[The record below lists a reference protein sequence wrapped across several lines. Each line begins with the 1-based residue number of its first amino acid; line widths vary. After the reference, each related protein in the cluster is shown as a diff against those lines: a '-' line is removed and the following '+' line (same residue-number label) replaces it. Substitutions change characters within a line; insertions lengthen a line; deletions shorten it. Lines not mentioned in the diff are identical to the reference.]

1 MQYPACPTIP
11 QGSPGGGGA
20 PLYPSLHSYQDPNS
34 GAGTPPYPPSPSA
47 GGFVTGETGILILIL
62 GICINI
68 VNHCDVGPAANTG
81 GGAGGWN
88 F

>member
-11 QGSPGGGGA
+11 EGSSGGGGA
-20 PLYPSLHSYQDPNS
+20 PSLHAYQDPNS
-34 GAGTPPYPPSPSA
+34 GAGIPPYPPSPSA

-68 VNHCDVGPAANTG
+68 VNYCDVEPAANTG